1 MMIIVIGTALFLLN
15 LLTNGAAVF
24 VCPQVNGTFVNRNDY
39 STYFKCINGISILEW
54 CPIATQYYST
64 SKGSCQDGPTEWNY
78 LYDLT
83 GTYIVAADT
92 EYLQVYQ
99 KGHDLYWTSDTST
112 VSNTFI
118 GRYINETHIAGVET
132 RLVRLTGCVSVLN
145 VRVMTT
151 GSKSFCRTSSLANFG
166 RMCDLV
172 AHSSSRCPLPLT
184 LPILWMLSMR
194 PVFA

>member
-1 MMIIVIGTALFLLN
+1 MIIVIGTALFLLN
-15 LLTNGAAVF
+15 ILTNGAAVF

-132 RLVRLTGCVSVLN
+132 RLVRLTGCASVLN

-172 AHSSSRCPLPLT
+172 APPSSRC
-184 LPILWMLSMR
+184 LSR
-194 PVFA
+194 